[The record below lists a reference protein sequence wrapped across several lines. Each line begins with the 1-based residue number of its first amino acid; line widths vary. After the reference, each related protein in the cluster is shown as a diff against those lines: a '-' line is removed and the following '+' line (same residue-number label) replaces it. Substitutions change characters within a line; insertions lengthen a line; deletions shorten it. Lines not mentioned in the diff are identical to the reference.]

1 MKAVLIFS
9 LFFPFSPLLHA
20 NGQLVVGNTALLT
33 CDSLPPLSQLLASLD
48 SFYLAQ
54 NRAELAEFQSSD
66 KKNWLKFLPTL
77 GIAYTLEGKPRPA
90 ISWSSNLLFSS
101 FKNKEAK
108 EAKKA
113 SILRKN
119 ELKRQRD
126 RLKLRALLQKHS
138 ALQQDISFLKS
149 LHKYDAQ
156 LYEVKK
162 DQADHLEISPSELL
176 KATQH
181 FQKKAYEISQK
192 ERFLLDLEWDILILS
207 HLKQLDSI
215 RL

>member
-9 LFFPFSPLLHA
+9 LFFPFLPLLHA
-20 NGQLVVGNTALLT
+20 NGQLVVGKTAPLT

-66 KKNWLKFLPTL
+66 KKNWLKLLPTL

-101 FKNKEAK
+101 FKNKENK

-138 ALQQDISFLKS
+138 VLQQDISFLKFF
-149 LHKYDAQ
+149 DF
-156 LYEVKK
+156 V
-162 DQADHLEISPSELL
+162 
-176 KATQH
+176 
-181 FQKKAYEISQK
+181 
-192 ERFLLDLEWDILILS
+192 
-207 HLKQLDSI
+207 
-215 RL
+215 